1 MRTAGG
7 LLEVSAVTTTERFQ
21 SSKDH
26 TILGVPVGVTVSQ
39 IQVPTVYRYHI
50 ELAKEWAFKAEGG
63 TLIVVAPAVRP
74 SLPVAIDTGKLH
86 SFSNGIWSPLTGPN
100 QVAGLQKS
108 ITASLATKAATQE
121 LLQVQRES
129 ARKTVAEFVQKW
141 VVEQPQWKATKTP
154 VVLVFFADEPL
165 GVRVAPLIATTA
177 AQ

>member
-1 MRTAGG
+1 
-7 LLEVSAVTTTERFQ
+7 
-21 SSKDH
+21 
-26 TILGVPVGVTVSQ
+26 
-39 IQVPTVYRYHI
+39 
-50 ELAKEWAFKAEGG
+50 
-63 TLIVVAPAVRP
+63 
-74 SLPVAIDTGKLH
+74 
-86 SFSNGIWSPLTGPN
+86 
-100 QVAGLQKS
+100 LQKS